1 MLTAVDEEALQ
12 HNADDARLAAIVPS
26 NFYSF
31 CDSYEALFVDFWCGK
46 GRGWRRGSWAR
57 DR

>member
-1 MLTAVDEEALQ
+1 MAVNEEALQ

-31 CDSYEALFVDFWCGK
+31 CDSNEALFVDFWCGK
-46 GRGWRRGSWAR
+46 GWGRSRGSWAR